1 MTAMGAEPAAS
12 VSEQRRE
19 RRWESRRDNIVRAA
33 AEVFAEMGLERAT
46 LDAVGDRV
54 GLSKAS
60 LYYYV
65 KSKEDLLGHVIGHVL
80 ATQED
85 AMAALTRDGMTA
97 EERLRA
103 FCLGHLHSLFAD
115 PAGQIAARVA
125 LSAIKD
131 ELVRRPLR
139 AYMARLEAILADGV
153 AEGVFRPADSRIVRY
168 SLFSAL
174 NAVSLWYSPGGPLTL
189 EQVGNQICD
198 LIITGLRPE
207 SRP

>member
-1 MTAMGAEPAAS
+1 MTADPSLA
-12 VSEQRRE
+12 EQRRE
-19 RRWESRRDNIVRAA
+19 RRWESRRDLIVRAA
-33 AEVFAEMGLERAT
+33 AEVIAEMGLERAT

-65 KSKEDLLGHVIGHVL
+65 KSKEELLGHVIAHVL

-85 AMAALTRDGMTA
+85 AMAALTREGMTA

-103 FCLGHLHSLFAD
+103 FCLGHLRSLFAD
-115 PAGQIAARVA
+115 PAGRIAARVA
-125 LSAIKD
+125 LSDIKD
-131 ELVRRPLR
+131 EPVRAPLR

-153 AEGVFRPADSRIVRY
+153 AGGAFRPADSRVVRY

-174 NAVSLWYSPGGPLTL
+174 NAVPLWYSPGGDLTL
-189 EQVGNQICD
+189 EEIGDRICD
-198 LIITGLRPE
+198 LILSGLRI
-207 SRP
+207 

>member
-1 MTAMGAEPAAS
+1 VVTADPS
-12 VSEQRRE
+12 LSEQRRE
-19 RRWESRRDNIVRAA
+19 RRWESRRDLIVRAA
-33 AEVFAEMGLERAT
+33 AEVIAEMGLERAT

-65 KSKEDLLGHVIGHVL
+65 KSKEELLGHVIAHVL
-80 ATQED
+80 ATQEE
-85 AMAALTRDGMTA
+85 AMAALTREGMTA

-103 FCLGHLHSLFAD
+103 FCLGHLRSLFAD
-115 PAGQIAARVA
+115 PAGAIAARLA
-125 LSAIKD
+125 LSDIRD

-153 AEGVFRPADSRIVRY
+153 AEGAFRAADSRIVRY

-174 NAVSLWYSPGGPLTL
+174 NAVSLWYSAGGPLTL
-189 EQVGNQICD
+189 DEVGNQICD
-198 LIITGLRPE
+198 LVIDGLREE
-207 SRP
+207 SAP

>member
-1 MTAMGAEPAAS
+1 VTADPS
-12 VSEQRRE
+12 LSEQRRE
-19 RRWESRRDNIVRAA
+19 RRWEARRDHIVRAA
-33 AEVFAEMGLERAT
+33 AEVMAEMGLERAT

-65 KSKEDLLGHVIGHVL
+65 KSKEELLGHVIAHVL
-80 ATQED
+80 ATQQE

-103 FCLGHLHSLFAD
+103 FCLGHLRSLFAD

-125 LSAIKD
+125 LSDIKD
-131 ELVRRPLR
+131 DRVRQPLR

-153 AEGVFRPADSRIVRY
+153 AEGAFRPVDAKVVRY

-174 NAVSLWYSPGGPLTL
+174 NAVCLWYSPGGPLSL
-189 EQVGNQICD
+189 EEVGNQICD
-198 LIITGLRPE
+198 LHINGLRA
-207 SRP
+207 

>member
-1 MTAMGAEPAAS
+1 MSAEPS
-12 VSEQRRE
+12 LSEQRRE
-19 RRWESRRDNIVRAA
+19 RRWESRRDLIVRAA

-65 KSKEDLLGHVIGHVL
+65 KSKEELLGHVIAHVL
-80 ATQED
+80 ATQEA
-85 AMAALTRDGMTA
+85 AMAAHTRAGMTA

-103 FCLGHLHSLFAD
+103 FALGHLESLFAD
-115 PAGQIAARVA
+115 PAGRIAARVA
-125 LSAIKD
+125 MSDIRD
-131 ELVRRPLR
+131 DLVRQPLR
-139 AYMARLEAILADGV
+139 DYMARLEAVLADGV
-153 AEGVFRPADSRIVRY
+153 AEGTFRPVDSRIVRY

-174 NAVSLWYSPGGPLTL
+174 NAVTLWYSPGGPLTL

-198 LIITGLRPE
+198 LVIAGLRKEATP
-207 SRP
+207 